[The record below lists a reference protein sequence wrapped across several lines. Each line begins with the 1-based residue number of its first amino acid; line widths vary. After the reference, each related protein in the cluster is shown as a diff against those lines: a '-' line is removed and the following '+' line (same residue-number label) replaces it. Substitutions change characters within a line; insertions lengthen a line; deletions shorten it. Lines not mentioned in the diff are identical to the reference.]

1 MGLLLFPE
9 IDEKKTAEQVRFFLK
24 KTYSD
29 ACMAAGTPVSYLKSP
44 SLSGMP
50 SGGGYE
56 NHVEDEIVD
65 RLDAKQI
72 VFWTRRALL
81 CLHDCDQW
89 NAYLITE
96 CYIKRR
102 DKTAMADD
110 LGYKRST
117 LQLMLQQACCVL
129 AGYLRE
135 SSHGHINLFFYKEE
149 QSDIF

>member
-1 MGLLLFPE
+1 MGILLFPE
-9 IDEKKTAEQVRFFLK
+9 VDEKKTAEQVRTYLK
-24 KTYSD
+24 KTYRD
-29 ACMAAGTPVSYLKSP
+29 ACMVAGTPVSYLKSP

-50 SGGGYE
+50 SAGGYE
-56 NHVEDEIVD
+56 NHVEDEIID

-72 VFWTRRALL
+72 VTWTRRALL

-102 DKTAMADD
+102 DKSAMAED

-117 LQLMLQQACCVL
+117 LQQMLQTACCVL

-135 SSHGHINLFFYKEE
+135 SSQGNINLFVYKR
-149 QSDIF
+149 D